1 MRGENLWLS
10 FGTEQIYEGANFLIH
25 DRDKVGIVGVNGAGK
40 TTLFKVI
47 LGIQEL
53 DQGRIIIPNKKRIGY
68 LPQEIILE
76 DKDTTVFEYLMSA
89 RPIESLEQKLTDL
102 YEKVAVASEK
112 EQKKIL
118 KAIANTQEKLEYYDY
133 YQAENILFELIDHMH
148 IDGNL
153 LDMKLM
159 DLSGGQKSKIAFAHL
174 LYSKPEILLLDEPT
188 NHLDVNTREFITSY
202 LKNYQGMVL
211 IISHDVPFLDQITTK
226 TLHLDKLTKQM
237 KLYDGNY
244 STYLKKAKAEAE
256 AKERLIQKQEREEQK
271 LRDIVL
277 LYSNSSGK
285 RKRMAQSREKQLN
298 KMMKQHIE
306 RDKVYKRVKLRIQ
319 PEREG
324 SKIPVKVNNITFA
337 YPNSNTL
344 IHNLSFLVNNRE
356 RFLIVGEN
364 GVGKSTLLKLLVGIL
379 KPLEGNIWFG
389 NKTDLAYYAQEQ
401 ENLDLQ
407 KTVLENVDQAGMSE
421 KELRTILGSF
431 LFHGDD
437 VFKKVEVL
445 SPGEKA
451 RISLCKVMLEKANL
465 LLLDEPTNHL
475 DPETQSI
482 IGDNFKDYEGTI
494 ILVSHNASFV
504 EKIGIDRMLI
514 LPSGKITNYNEDL
527 LNYYYQL
534 NEKKNH

>member
-25 DRDKVGIVGVNGAGK
+25 DQDKVGIVGVNGAGK

-47 LGIQEL
+47 LGVQEL

-102 YEKVAVASEK
+102 YEKVAIASEK

-133 YQAENILFELIDHMH
+133 YQAENILFELLEHMQ

-226 TLHLDKLTKQM
+226 TLRLDKLTKQM

-514 LPSGKITNYNEDL
+514 LPSGKITNYNEEL

>member
-89 RPIESLEQKLTDL
+89 RPIETLEQKLTDL

-133 YQAENILFELIDHMH
+133 YQAENILFELIDHMQ

-153 LDMKLM
+153 LDMKLI

-337 YPNSNTL
+337 YPNSNIL

-451 RISLCKVMLEKANL
+451 RVSLCKVMLEKANL

>member
-53 DQGRIIIPNKKRIGY
+53 DQGRIIIPHKKRIGY

-76 DKDTTVFEYLMSA
+76 DKNTTVFEYLMSA

-133 YQAENILFELIDHMH
+133 YQAENILFELLEHMQ
-148 IDGNL
+148 IDGSL